1 MPASR
6 ESPLRHAARTVRRR
20 MPAEALA
27 AGVGRSKPD
36 VRRAWDSLCEKEGCA
51 IAALF
56 PEDPAKL
63 ESASGNIAVLP
74 PEFSR
79 NNYPLRGGVLA
90 CSSQGRMER
99 ALSRVRARD
108 MGVRLDRPPRASGAS
123 RRARHDAAAERLRA
137 P

>member
-79 NNYPLRGGVLA
+79 NNYPLRGGGIGLLKSRA
-90 CSSQGRMER
+90 DGARSFASSGPGYGSAPGSAAPCLRSIAE
-99 ALSRVRARD
+99 
-108 MGVRLDRPPRASGAS
+108 GAT
-123 RRARHDAAAERLRA
+123 
-137 P
+137 

>member
-6 ESPLRHAARTVRRR
+6 ESPLRHAARTVCRR

-63 ESASGNIAVLP
+63 ESAAGNIAVLP
-74 PEFSR
+74 PEFSQ
-79 NNYPLRGGVLA
+79 NNYLLRGGGVGLPKSRA
-90 CSSQGRMER
+90 DGARSFASSGP
-99 ALSRVRARD
+99 
-108 MGVRLDRPPRASGAS
+108 GSGSAPGS
-123 RRARHDAAAERLRA
+123 AAPCLRSPAEAA